1 MKTLDFETDIRGDVV
16 EDGEWKRLRLVPPSK
31 SVRLVG
37 APSATIANGVL
48 TFTVTLENHGAAP
61 ETVYVSRS
69 AAYPAGGFLHLDL
82 RGEGVSMSHRVRGPE
97 VYSAMG
103 QIVARRFVLP
113 PDTAIRF
120 DAQIS
125 LQHFVEYTGS
135 PGAELG
141 WHFFI
146 NGGAMM
152 GDPVAVSLPP
162 R

>member
-1 MKTLDFETDIRGDVV
+1 MKTLDFGADAQGDGV
-16 EDGEWKRLRLVPPSK
+16 EDVEWKRLRHEPPSK

-37 APSATIANGVL
+37 APSATITNDVL
-48 TFTVTLENHGAAP
+48 TFTVTLENHGDVP

-82 RGEGVSMSHRVRGPE
+82 RGEGVTLSHRLRGPE
-97 VYSAMG
+97 VYAVMG
-103 QIVARRFVLP
+103 QVVARRFVLP

-120 DAQIS
+120 DAQIP
-125 LQHFVEYTGS
+125 LQHFATYSGAPS
-135 PGAELG
+135 AELD
-141 WHFFI
+141 WWLWV
-146 NGGAMM
+146 NGSTMK